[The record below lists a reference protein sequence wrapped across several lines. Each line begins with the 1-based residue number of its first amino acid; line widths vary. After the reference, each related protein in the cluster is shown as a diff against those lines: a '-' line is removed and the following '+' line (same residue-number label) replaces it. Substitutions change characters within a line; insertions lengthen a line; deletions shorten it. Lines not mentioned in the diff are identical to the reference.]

1 MKRHYFFESSD
12 KIKWKSHNS
21 KLYAIMAFKFLS
33 LLVSKLSK
41 SLQSLLPESLH
52 ILIAALHHAIVD
64 VAKPKAMGEEECCAN
79 GCHYDV

>member
-1 MKRHYFFESSD
+1 MKRNYFFESSD

-21 KLYAIMAFKFLS
+21 KLYAIMAFLFLS
-33 LLVSKLSK
+33 LLVSNPKN
-41 SLQSLLPESLH
+41 SLILFPESLH
-52 ILIAALHHAIVD
+52 ILIATLHHAVVD